1 MHFAKDARIVVR
13 ALERYLRSSRERF
26 GPVINQRPLPEIVR
40 DLELADWAERG
51 GLTGRG
57 LARFIDRYL
66 ARTTRLHHPA
76 YLAHQ
81 VAVPH
86 PYGSLGSLVDGFT
99 NNAMAIYEMGPAAAA
114 IEYFVINWL
123 LAKVGW
129 PPSPYPGPGGGA
141 GGGGPGPTGNG
152 RQGGRAPGGEPA
164 VHGGGVLTH
173 GGSLANLTA
182 LIAARSRLA
191 PQVWETGNP
200 PDLALLAPAGSHY
213 SIARAAGILG
223 LGRRGM
229 YDLQTDARGVVLP
242 DRLPEAWRRLKND
255 GRRAIALVA
264 NACSTSLGLYDPLG
278 EIGAFCAEHGL
289 WFHVD
294 GAHGAGALLSA
305 EHRGRLRGVE
315 RADSLVWDAH
325 KLLRAPTVCA
335 AVLVRDRRSLDRAF
349 QQEASYLFHN
359 KEQPGFDFI
368 HRTVECTKAGLGLRF
383 FAVLAA
389 LGERGLAG
397 YVDRQFR
404 VTREAHELLQG
415 LPEFE
420 VAAEPQSNILCFRLR
435 GDDELQMRVRARL
448 LAEGSFYL
456 STTAHAERRWLR
468 LVFMNPDTE
477 LQDIRRLVERLRAL
491 AEEASRGQTNL
502 SPGSSR
508 IRAGMEP
515 M

>member
-1 MHFAKDARIVVR
+1 MRFEKDARIVVR
-13 ALERYLRSSRERF
+13 SLERYYRESRERRRS
-26 GPVINQRPLPEIVR
+26 VINQRPLNEIVH
-40 DLELADWAERG
+40 DLNLAELAERG

-57 LARFIDRYL
+57 LARFIKAYL
-66 ARTTRLHHPA
+66 DRTTRLHHPA

-114 IEYFVINWL
+114 IEYFIINWL

-129 PPSPYPGPGGGA
+129 PPSPYPGQEGA
-141 GGGGPGPTGNG
+141 GGGA
-152 RQGGRAPGGEPA
+152 QSGERA

-191 PQVWETGNP
+191 PQVWESGNP

-223 LGRRGM
+223 LGHRAV
-229 YDLQTDARGVVLP
+229 YDLETDVRGVVRP
-242 DRLPEAWRRLKND
+242 DRLPAAWQRLTED
-255 GRRAIALVA
+255 GRRAVALVA
-264 NACSTSLGLYDPLG
+264 NACSTALGLYDPLE

-294 GAHGAGALLSA
+294 GAHGTGALLSA
-305 EHRGRLRGVE
+305 EHRGRLRGIE

-335 AVLVRDRRSLDRAF
+335 AVLVRDERTLDQAF
-349 QQEASYLFHN
+349 QQEASYLFHD

-389 LGERGLAG
+389 LGEHGLAR
-397 YVDRQFR
+397 YIDRQFR
-404 VTREAHELLQG
+404 VTQEAYELLRG
-415 LPEFE
+415 LPDFE
-420 VAAEPQSNILCFRLR
+420 VAAEPESNILCFRLR

-456 STTAHAERRWLR
+456 STTTHAGRRWLR

-477 LQDIRRLVERLRAL
+477 ARDIRRLAERLRAL
-491 AEEASRGQTNL
+491 AEAVAEEERRLQSGHV
-502 SPGSSR
+502 
-508 IRAGMEP
+508 
-515 M
+515 